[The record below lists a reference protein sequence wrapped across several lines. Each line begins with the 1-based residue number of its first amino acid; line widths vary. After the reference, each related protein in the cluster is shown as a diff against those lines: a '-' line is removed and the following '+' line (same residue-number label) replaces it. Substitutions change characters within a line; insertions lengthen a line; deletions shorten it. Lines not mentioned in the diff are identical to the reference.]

1 MRWLVGLCLVLG
13 GVVLATNPGSAGVLD
28 ASWTAPTTNTDGSPL
43 TDLASYRVYYVA
55 APASPCLGSTFG
67 LVASPTP
74 NPPPGQIVSARLT
87 GLTTG
92 TPYNVAVTAVDTS
105 GSESACSNVPPSAL
119 AALELSVAPTGATN
133 FGNVNLG
140 SFSEQIFT
148 VQNTRTAPVSGTAS
162 VSAPFTIVSGSAF
175 TIAGS
180 GTTQVTV
187 RFTPTALV
195 TSTTNVNFTADGD
208 SISRSVTGIGF
219 STTFP
224 LTVSKTG
231 AGSGTVTS
239 NPAGIS
245 CGVTC
250 SAAFATGTMVTLTA
264 TPAAGSI
271 FSGWSG
277 GSCTGTGTCT
287 VTLSAATTVT
297 ATFAVQTFTL
307 TVSKTGVGTGTVT
320 SAPAGISCGASCSA
334 AFATGT
340 MVTLTAAPAAGST
353 FTGWSGSCTGT
364 GACTATMSAARA
376 VTASFSITSSGFTDD
391 PLVAQTTA
399 VKAVH
404 IVELRTA
411 IASLRTRNGLPAFT
425 WTDATLTPGTSP
437 FKAVHILEVRTAL
450 NQVYQALGRS
460 LPTYTDPTIVAGQTM
475 SKAAHVQELRNAVRA
490 LP

>member
-208 SISRSVTGIGF
+208 GTSRSVTGIGF

-264 TPAAGSI
+264 
-271 FSGWSG
+271 
-277 GSCTGTGTCT
+277 
-287 VTLSAATTVT
+287 
-297 ATFAVQTFTL
+297 
-307 TVSKTGVGTGTVT
+307 
-320 SAPAGISCGASCSA
+320 
-334 AFATGT
+334 
-340 MVTLTAAPAAGST
+340 APAAGST

-364 GACTATMSAARA
+364 GACTVTMSAARA

-391 PLVAQTTA
+391 PLAVQTTA

-460 LPTYTDPTIVAGQTM
+460 LPTYTDPTIGAGQTV

>member
-119 AALELSVAPTGATN
+119 AALELSVAPTGAMN

-140 SFSEQIFT
+140 SFSDQIFT
-148 VQNTRTAPVSGTAS
+148 VQNMRTVTVSGTAS

-175 TIAGS
+175 TLAGS

-208 SISRSVTGIGF
+208 STSRSVTGIGF

-264 TPAAGSI
+264 
-271 FSGWSG
+271 
-277 GSCTGTGTCT
+277 
-287 VTLSAATTVT
+287 
-297 ATFAVQTFTL
+297 
-307 TVSKTGVGTGTVT
+307 
-320 SAPAGISCGASCSA
+320 
-334 AFATGT
+334 
-340 MVTLTAAPAAGST
+340 APAAGST

-364 GACTATMSAARA
+364 GACTVTMSAARA
-376 VTASFSITSSGFTDD
+376 VTASFSITSSAFTDD

-460 LPTYTDPTIVAGQTM
+460 LPTYTDPTIVAGQTV

>member
-1 MRWLVGLCLVLG
+1 MLMRWLVGLCLVRG

-43 TDLASYRVYYVA
+43 TDLASYRIYYVA

-287 VTLSAATTVT
+287 ATLSAATTVT
-297 ATFAVQTFTL
+297 ATFAVSTFTL
-307 TVSKTGVGTGTVT
+307 TVSTTGPGTGTVKIGRAWC
-320 SAPAGISCGASCSA
+320 SGGAKFSA
-334 AFATGT
+334 ADASLNNNS
-340 MVTLTAAPAAGST
+340 LTDAPEAVST
-353 FTGWSGSCTGT
+353 YTGWTCCGWASGRCS
-364 GACTATMSAARA
+364 
-376 VTASFSITSSGFTDD
+376 
-391 PLVAQTTA
+391 
-399 VKAVH
+399 
-404 IVELRTA
+404 
-411 IASLRTRNGLPAFT
+411 
-425 WTDATLTPGTSP
+425 
-437 FKAVHILEVRTAL
+437 
-450 NQVYQALGRS
+450 
-460 LPTYTDPTIVAGQTM
+460 
-475 SKAAHVQELRNAVRA
+475 
-490 LP
+490 